1 MFDLKNIL
9 RSNIASLTPYS
20 SAREDFKGEAEIYLD
35 ANENA
40 IGSAINSYLLNR
52 YPDPLQLKVKE
63 KLGKIKEVAPANIF
77 LGNGSDEAI
86 DILIRAFCNPGK
98 DNIVILPPTY
108 GMYEV
113 SAHINDVAV
122 KTVNLKS
129 DLQMDLPGIDSV
141 IDKNTKLIFVCTPN
155 NPTGSIINK
164 TDIEKLLSNFDG
176 VVVVDEAY
184 IDFAE
189 APGMLKD
196 MGRYPNLVI
205 LQTFSKAWGLAGLR
219 VGMAFASEG
228 IISVMNKIKAPYNV
242 GELVQNLVLQ
252 ALDNKSKV
260 NEMITVLKKERG
272 ILMDKLK
279 NFSFIK
285 EILPSQANFLL
296 VKTDIPNE
304 LYNFLISNNVVVRN
318 RSTLPL
324 CEGGLR
330 ITVGTPEENKKLVS
344 LLSTFEK
351 NLTT

>member
-1 MFDLKNIL
+1 MFELKKIV
-9 RSNIASLTPYS
+9 RSNIASLIPYS
-20 SAREDFKGEAEIYLD
+20 SAREDFKGDAEILLD

-40 IGSAINSYLLNR
+40 IGSAISTHALNR

-63 KLGKIKEVAPANIF
+63 KLGKLKGVAPANIF

-113 SAHINDVAV
+113 AARINDIEV
-122 KTVNLKS
+122 KRVNLKGDMQL
-129 DLQMDLPGIDSV
+129 DLSAINHV
-141 IDKNTKLIFVCTPN
+141 IKKNTKLIFVCNPN

-164 TDIEKLLSNFDG
+164 IDIEKLLNSFNG

-184 IDFAE
+184 IDFADR
-189 APGMLKD
+189 PSMLQDISK
-196 MGRYPNLVI
+196 YPNLVV

-219 VGMAFASEG
+219 VGMAFANAE
-228 IISVMNKIKAPYNV
+228 IISVLNKIKAPYNV
-242 GELVQNLVLQ
+242 GELVQTLVLQ
-252 ALDNKSKV
+252 ALSNKDKV
-260 NEMITVLKKERG
+260 SEMINILKKQRSVLVE
-272 ILMDKLK
+272 KLP
-279 NFSFIK
+279 NFSFVK

-296 VKTDIPNE
+296 VKTTCPNE
-304 LYNFLISNNVVVRN
+304 LYNFLISHNVVVRN

-324 CEGGLR
+324 CDGGLR
-330 ITVGTPEENKKLVS
+330 ITVGTPDENNKLVS

-351 NLTT
+351 TYNK